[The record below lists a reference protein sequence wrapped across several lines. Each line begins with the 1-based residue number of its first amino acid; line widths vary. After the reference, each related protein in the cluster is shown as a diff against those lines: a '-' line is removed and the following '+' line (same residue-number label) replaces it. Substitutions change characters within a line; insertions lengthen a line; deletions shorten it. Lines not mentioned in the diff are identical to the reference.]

1 MPDIFEFGPVKDSN
15 VVYSTGNSVPH
26 RVWKV
31 LLNGVSIGEIE
42 THMHI
47 RKGPDGKLDIS
58 FGTTNI
64 VYGPVPGG
72 K

>member
-1 MPDIFEFGPVKDSN
+1 MADIFEFGPITDTN
-15 VVYSTGNSVPH
+15 TVYTSGNSVPH
-26 RVWKV
+26 RSWKV
-31 LLNGVSIGEIE
+31 LLNGVAVAEIE

-58 FGTTNI
+58 FGFTPV